1 MTLIN
6 ETFGLVAPAPPTQF
20 SISTFEKAARLF
32 EAVGEVARL
41 RLLVL
46 LLQGEKSVGEIA
58 AITNEGLS
66 TVSQRL
72 RILKNEN
79 LITSRREGKHIY
91 YTMADQHIA
100 DLVMSALQHASE
112 HPDY

>member
-1 MTLIN
+1 MIN
-6 ETFGLVAPAPPTQF
+6 ESFGLGLPAPPTEF
-20 SISTFEKAARLF
+20 SSSTFERAARLF
-32 EAVGEVARL
+32 ETVGDVARL
-41 RLLVL
+41 RLLLL

-58 AITNEGLS
+58 AFTNEGLS

-72 RILKNEN
+72 RILKTEN

-91 YTMADQHIA
+91 YKMADQHIA

>member
-1 MTLIN
+1 MTMIN
-6 ETFGLVAPAPPTQF
+6 DSIGQATPAASTEF
-20 SISTFEKAARLF
+20 NTSTFEKAARLF
-32 EAVGEVARL
+32 EAVGDVARL
-41 RLLVL
+41 RLLLL

-58 AITNEGLS
+58 AFTGEGLS

-79 LITSRREGKHIY
+79 LITSRRDGKHIY
-91 YTMADQHIA
+91 YMMADQHIA